1 MKTDTNIRLLIVEDN
16 EKIRKLL
23 CSILQN
29 VGFKHLVEAGNGKEA
44 FDNIQKEKFDLV
56 ITDWMMPEMNGI
68 ELLKAIRNS
77 AEDYKSIPVLMITAS
92 DKSENVVEA
101 AKFKINGYIIKPFSV
116 KVILAKIDEVMSH

>member
-1 MKTDTNIRLLIVEDN
+1 MLIVEDN

-44 FDNIQKEKFDLV
+44 FEKLQKDKFDLI
-56 ITDWMMPEMNGI
+56 ITDWMMPEMNGL
-68 ELLKAIRNS
+68 ELLKAVRNS
-77 AEDYKSIPVLMITAS
+77 AADFKNIPVLMITAS

-101 AKFKINGYIIKPFSV
+101 AKYKINGYIIKPFSV
-116 KVILAKIDEVMSH
+116 KVILAKIEEVMSR

>member
-1 MKTDTNIRLLIVEDN
+1 MNTDKNIRMLIVEDN

-29 VGFKHLVEAGNGKEA
+29 VGFKNLTEAENGKEA
-44 FDNIQKEKFDLV
+44 FDKLQKETFDLV
-56 ITDWMMPEMNGI
+56 ITDWMMPEMNGLD
-68 ELLKAIRNS
+68 LLKVVRTS
-77 AEDYKSIPVLMITAS
+77 ASDYKNIPILMITAS

-116 KVILAKIDEVMSH
+116 KVILAKIEEVMSQ